1 MLKHNFTKY
10 IKSTL
15 QICVILFSCKNEI
28 AFCEKVLHYFKLKL
42 LFLYKALLNWILT
55 EDNEIK
61 ALNCLIWPYAMY
73 LRLTLQSWI

>member
-1 MLKHNFTKY
+1 MNL
-10 IKSTL
+10 L
-15 QICVILFSCKNEI
+15 SCRNEI
-28 AFCEKVLHYFKLKL
+28 VFYVNVLNYFTLKL
-42 LFLYKALLNWILT
+42 LLLYKALLNWILT